1 MSTTGYSFAKSSTK
15 SDFNSQLKNT
25 ATALVEHGKGIYAT
39 DETTEAI
46 SARLAAAE
54 GPNSKQYNPDE
65 EKQRR
70 YEWRK
75 CLYESLPTDHIS
87 GCILYQETLVDFNLA
102 NVLSQRGIVPGV
114 RIDTDGQ
121 PLPGAGDGEVFTQGL
136 DDLTARCE
144 LFKKHGAR
152 FTKWRAPI
160 LVNSSTLPSQLAI
173 DAQATSLARMA
184 AVSQAVGLVPV
195 VEPDLDFSGDATL
208 ERSLEVHTKV
218 IANIYEKLAAHGVY
232 LEGTLLKPSFVQPGS
247 LNSERKNLTADSV
260 GKTTALALSRS
271 VPVAMPG
278 VVFLSGGLSDGDSV
292 AFLSAVNKYAK
303 KENIRL
309 PPLTFSFGRG
319 LQGDAMEKW
328 TRKDFKGAQEAFN
341 KRAQECSRASL
352 GRI

>member
-1 MSTTGYSFAKSSTK
+1 MSTAGYSFAKSATK
-15 SDFNSQLKNT
+15 SNFESELRNT
-25 ATALVEHGKGIYAT
+25 AISLVQQGKGIYAT

-54 GPNSKQYNPDE
+54 GANSKQYTTDQ

-75 CLYESLPTDHIS
+75 CLYETLPTDYIS
-87 GCILYQETLVDFNLA
+87 GCILYQETLVNFGLA
-102 NVLSQRGIVPGV
+102 EVLSKRGIIPGV

-121 PLPGAGDGEVFTQGL
+121 PLPGAGYGEVFTQGL
-136 DDLTARCE
+136 DDLTSRCQI
-144 LFKKHGAR
+144 FKKHGAR

-160 LVNSSTLPSQLAI
+160 LVNASTLPTELAV

-184 AVSQAVGLVPV
+184 AVSQAVGLVPI

-218 IANIYEKLAAHGVY
+218 IAKIYEKLAAHGVY
-232 LEGTLLKPSFVQPGS
+232 LEGTLLKPSFVQPGAQ
-247 LNSERKNLTADSV
+247 NSERKSLTADAV
-260 GKTTALALSRS
+260 GKATALALSRS

-278 VVFLSGGLSDGDSV
+278 VVFLSGGLSDKDST
-292 AFLSAVNKYAK
+292 AFLSAINKYSSA
-303 KENIRL
+303 NNVRL

-328 TRKDFKGAQEAFN
+328 TRKDFQGAQEAFN
-341 KRAQECSRASL
+341 KRAQECSKASIGQL
-352 GRI
+352 